1 MRNLLTATAVAALL
15 ASGAAFPAS
24 AQQGGY
30 RGGPPQPAPQAV
42 QGPQMGPG
50 GIPAGSY
57 QQSCRNEQVSGRSMT
72 AECRASNGRWAFSR
86 LPYADC
92 RADIQVNT
100 VGIMTCGAITADQ
113 GRFVDDGPSN
123 GGNRADNRG
132 RDNNT
137 GAAVA
142 AGVIAGALLGGAP
155 IYGDPHYGDPRYDPH
170 YAQGGWGYGH
180 RPGEW
185 VAIRDRADWLN
196 MRIDR
201 AQREG
206 RLSRGDAR
214 DLRRQL
220 GSIEDMEARFLRDG
234 RLDGRERADLD
245 RRFDELQARIRF
257 EADSGDRRDGDRRD
271 DRYDRR

>member
-1 MRNLLTATAVAALL
+1 MRNLMAATAVAAIL
-15 ASGAAFPAS
+15 AGAAGLPAS
-24 AQQGGY
+24 AQPGGF
-30 RGGPPQPAPQAV
+30 RGPPQGAPQAAPA
-42 QGPQMGPG
+42 QGP
-50 GIPAGSY
+50 PAGSY
-57 QQSCRNEQVSGRSMT
+57 QGSCRNVQMLTGGWMT
-72 AECRASNGRWAFSR
+72 AECRATDGRWAFSR
-86 LPYADC
+86 LPSASC
-92 RADIQVNT
+92 RADIHADPD
-100 VGIMTCGAITADQ
+100 GIMSCGTTKADS
-113 GRFVDDGPSN
+113 GRYVDN
-123 GGNRADNRG
+123 GGDNRG
-132 RDNNT
+132 RDNNN

-142 AGVIAGALLGGAP
+142 AGVLAGALLGGAP
-155 IYGDPHYGDPRYDPH
+155 VYGDPHYGDPRYDPH

-185 VAIRDRADWLN
+185 VSIRDRADWLN